1 MFTKK
6 VAIGNLLVEDINNF
20 PTPKRRALPKP
31 PPTNTMAISFIINK
45 DKQNPLLNIRQAKK
59 RADFRQPNLKLT
71 LLFIKRS

>member
-1 MFTKK
+1 
-6 VAIGNLLVEDINNF
+6 
-20 PTPKRRALPKP
+20 
-31 PPTNTMAISFIINK
+31 MAISFIINK